1 MHLGWMKPSKA
12 TYDVQN
18 EVCARHLNLMLHQM
32 RTTSSHVVIGK
43 IFAHILTC
51 FNKKFHDMKKNG
63 KYYFDNAA
71 YVHFTFLGK
80 VLIDGYV
87 NTAIFTQKNKG

>member
-1 MHLGWMKPSKA
+1 MKPSKA

-18 EVCARHLNLMLHQM
+18 EVCSRHLNLMLHQM
-32 RTTSSHVVIGK
+32 RTTPHVVIGK

-87 NTAIFTQKNKG
+87 NTAIFTQKKQKLRPFL